1 MINYQSEM
9 FAKAAAFFR
18 IETPDS
24 FFDDASD
31 EVTVEQA
38 AASTAE

>member
-1 MINYQSEM
+1 MISYQSDA

-24 FFDDASD
+24 FFDDAAEDVS
-31 EVTVEQA
+31 VEQA
-38 AASTAE
+38 AVSAAE